1 MDMRRMSLA
10 LVLLMVF
17 STTLSMI
24 ETTHF
29 SPLVDENSET
39 SARNG
44 ATAWLQD
51 RADTL
56 GNAGSH
62 SSIEQAPDGTL
73 WVAHTKDGDLWVTND
88 AAGYWNSE
96 QIYSFG
102 STGRLANLQIDSSGN
117 PRIAHFDA
125 SEHIIR
131 VSRYDGSSWSSSFYE
146 FCYHSNYC
154 CFISI
159 SRILG
164 KSNEICK
171 LIYLF
176 MKVQV

>member
-1 MDMRRMSLA
+1 MDMRRTSLT

-17 STTLSMI
+17 STTLSMV
-24 ETTHF
+24 ETTHL

-73 WVAHTKDGDLWVTND
+73 WVAHSKDGDLWVTND

-131 VSRYDGSSWSSSFYE
+131 VSRYDGSSWATSTVAP
-146 FCYHSNYC
+146 
-154 CFISI
+154 
-159 SRILG
+159 G
-164 KSNEICK
+164 
-171 LIYLF
+171 
-176 MKVQV
+176 